1 MCKFPGVP
9 SLSIL
14 MTTFTYLSDVHF
26 DELDALGVLHH
37 TRYLL
42 HLERAQQ
49 KFFEQLLGVDDF
61 NTDRDE
67 DIYVVVHGIEA
78 RFRQPLRNPGRIA
91 VDYTIDRIRSGGVT
105 MAFTI
110 RHPEHGTVYCDG
122 LRTVCKLSAKTHQPT
137 PWTAPFRAA
146 MEAHKQA

>member
-9 SLSIL
+9 SLNIF

-78 RFRQPLRNPGRIA
+78 RFRQPLRNRSA
-91 VDYTIDRIRSGGVT
+91 TSYTNFPDGTLQHSFSLTWWRCFQTSLFRTYSGK
-105 MAFTI
+105 
-110 RHPEHGTVYCDG
+110 Y
-122 LRTVCKLSAKTHQPT
+122 
-137 PWTAPFRAA
+137 FRKSNGYSVLGHWIWHLNYLCRLLCAIPV
-146 MEAHKQA
+146 